1 MSHDLTDLVVLIT
14 GSGRGLGRGAAL
26 HLASCGAVIGV
37 VDINGPSAEETAAA
51 IRAAGGRAFAYQAD
65 LAGEEAFREVA
76 AQFAADAGG
85 RIDAVVNNAS
95 VLRYE
100 PFEEVTEHN
109 VDMMIGAG
117 LKSAIWGSQALIR
130 HMDPARGG
138 SIVNYASPVAVRGY
152 PRAAVYSA
160 IKAAAAGLTRSLAA
174 EFGPRGVRVNAMA
187 PGSVPTPATAGLVD
201 ETEYARRRATIPLR
215 RLGEENDN
223 NTALAFL
230 LSKDAAFIT
239 GTILHVDGG
248 ISGTM

>member
-26 HLASCGAVIGV
+26 HLAACGAVIGV
-37 VDINGPSAEETAAA
+37 VDIDGPSAQRTAAE
-51 IRAAGGRAFAYQAD
+51 IQAAGGRAFAYQAD
-65 LAGEEAFREVA
+65 LASEKAFREVA
-76 AQFAADAGG
+76 EQFAAAAGG

-100 PFEEVTEHN
+100 PFEEVTEPN
-109 VDMMIGAG
+109 VDLMIGAG

-130 HMDPARGG
+130 HMDPERGG

-152 PRAAVYSA
+152 ARAAVYSA

-248 ISGTM
+248 ISGTQ

>member
-37 VDINGPSAEETAAA
+37 VDINGPSADAVAGE
-51 IRAAGGRAFAYQAD
+51 IKAAGGRAFAYQAD
-65 LAGEEAFREVA
+65 LASEKAFREVA
-76 AQFAADAGG
+76 SEFAAAAGG

-100 PFEEVTEHN
+100 PFEEVTEEN
-109 VDMMIGAG
+109 VDLMIGAG
-117 LKSAIWGSQALIR
+117 LKATIWGCQALIR

-152 PRAAVYSA
+152 PRAGVYSA
-160 IKAAAAGLTRSLAA
+160 IKAACTGLTRSLAA
-174 EFGPRGVRVNAMA
+174 EYGPRGVRVNAMA
-187 PGSVPTPATAGLVD
+187 PGSVPTPATATLVD